1 MRLLIGIAILS
12 LLVQSLGQ
20 TVILVNFKINQA
32 YIAANLCESKNIAD
46 STCEGICQLKK
57 QIEQTQDAAKQLP
70 PSFNFKELVLFAKTV
85 KKHMSVIALSYT
97 FKAFFPQCFPQL
109 SRGFLLTVFHPPDQE

>member
-32 YIAANLCESKNIAD
+32 YIAANLCENKNIAD
-46 STCEGICQLKK
+46 STCEGKCQLKK

-85 KKHMSVIALSYT
+85 KKHMSVIALSYP
-97 FKAFFPQCFPQL
+97 FKAFFPQCFPHL